1 MGDPSGLVAPDAA
14 ASESE
19 VKYSEVKCV
28 SGFSSAA
35 DAEGGMEAWSLAIA
49 PSSAS
54 LNSGE
59 IVDGGGVESLLLLE
73 HSASF
78 SVVEENVVDVD
89 EEEAVVR
96 IESVLWWVENA
107 AAVEHD
113 ALRRRAVERMLLEN
127 FMVTIYLLLRRWFG
141 CIYEHEI

>member
-1 MGDPSGLVAPDAA
+1 MGDPSALVAPDAA

-28 SGFSSAA
+28 SGCSSAA
-35 DAEGGMEAWSLAIA
+35 DAEGGMEAWSLAMA

-59 IVDGGGVESLLLLE
+59 IVDARGVESDEEEEEE
-73 HSASF
+73 HSDSF

-89 EEEAVVR
+89 EAVVR

-113 ALRRRAVERMLLEN
+113 ALRRSAVERMLLEN
-127 FMVTIYLLLRRWFG
+127 FMVIV
-141 CIYEHEI
+141 